1 MVFADAKH
9 IQTDFVSQRD
19 CFKEFAE
26 MSRGVDCRDAV
37 KRVPLRNCLRRFACI
52 PYSPPDHLSTLLDE
66 VTNNSIHRNN
76 ARKLQKAIADANGLS
91 VAVDLL
97 EQAFGLPKKT
107 EASAQKTA

>member
-37 KRVPLRNCLRRFACI
+37 NGCRYETVYADLHALFILTEPRETGDQA
-52 PYSPPDHLSTLLDE
+52 DGAGLSTP
-66 VTNNSIHRNN
+66 SSR
-76 ARKLQKAIADANGLS
+76 
-91 VAVDLL
+91 
-97 EQAFGLPKKT
+97 
-107 EASAQKTA
+107 